1 MRICLAVFFVL
12 LVSLGCGS
20 SDLPPHGVTKLAGQV
35 GDLEGFWVMD
45 VGPTGCP
52 VPPGLLD
59 VLDGTEGF
67 NVTQN
72 GDQLTADFI
81 DGAGNH
87 VVFSATLQADNRVV
101 GTVTVTVDAPAP
113 LLTGNGSAAC
123 TGKGYVVNNFDNTV
137 SVIDLQSGAEVDVI
151 TVGSN
156 PRGLDLT
163 PDGALVFVA
172 NRGDNTVSVIRTSDD
187 TVIATIPLT
196 GTGEPYNV
204 EASPDGSTV
213 YVVNKTIGGG
223 GAGTSDVSVIDVAS
237 RAEVRKITL
246 GGTSPEGLAISPD
259 GASVYVVNRESETVD
274 VISTATQLVTTSGIA
289 APSHPRD
296 ATFLPDGS
304 KAYVVAEG
312 DLFVLEGDPAQ
323 LGQIPSVTGVEGRDV
338 VASPDG
344 TRIYVAG
351 GPFAARVYVVDT
363 STDQLIDTIQLTT
376 GDAYGIDLC
385 GNGRYAYVSDDSGAV
400 AVVDL
405 LSGAQIDT
413 ITVGSAPKWIKLLEI
428 IPRNLVFDFD
438 GVAALNTV
446 DRQIDGT
453 MLATIDSG
461 DGSPCID
468 GLIPFWVLVTD
479 TD

>member
-1 MRICLAVFFVL
+1 MRNCLTVF
-12 LVSLGCGS
+12 LVIVSCLGCGN
-20 SDLPPHGVTKLAGQV
+20 DPPQGIAKLQGEVASL
-35 GDLEGFWVMD
+35 DGFWVMD
-45 VGPTGCP
+45 VGQAACAI
-52 VPPGLLD
+52 PPGFLD
-59 VLDGTEGF
+59 ALDGTEGF

-87 VVFSATLQADNRVV
+87 VVLDATLQADNRVV
-101 GTVTVTVDAPAP
+101 GTVTITVDAPAP

-137 SVIDLQSGAEVDVI
+137 SVIDLQTGAEVDVI
-151 TVGSN
+151 TVGGN
-156 PRGLDLT
+156 PRGLDIT

-187 TVIATIPLT
+187 TVIATIQLT

-204 EASPDGSTV
+204 EVSPDGSTV

-237 RAEVRKITL
+237 RAEVRTITL
-246 GGTSPEGLAISPD
+246 DGTSPEGLAISPD
-259 GASVYVVNRESETVD
+259 GARVYVVCRESETVD
-274 VISTATQLVTTSGIA
+274 VISTATPSVTTSGIA

-304 KAYVVAEG
+304 KAYVVGEG
-312 DLFVLEGDPAQ
+312 GLFVLEGDPAQ
-323 LGQIPSVTGVEGRDV
+323 LGQIPSVTGVDGRDV

-351 GPFAARVYVVDT
+351 GPFTGRVYVVDT

-376 GDAYGIDLC
+376 GGAYGIDLC

-413 ITVGSAPKWIKLLEI
+413 ITVGSAPKWIKLFEI
-428 IPRNLVFDFD
+428 IPRTAVLAFDA
-438 GVAALNTV
+438 VAALNTV
-446 DRQIDGT
+446 DRQLDGT
-453 MLATIDSG
+453 MLVTSDSG
-461 DGSPCID
+461 DGSPCAD
-468 GLIPFWVLVTD
+468 ELIAFWILVTNPS
-479 TD
+479 